1 MTETIGNPHGMN
13 VSILY
18 GPVLS
23 RRYGLTLGVNF
34 FNGPCKVCSFR
45 CPYCQLVAGS
55 VASPQAVFSIVQLEE
70 AFSKLSHFFTGEKI
84 PDVIVVSGNG
94 EPTLYPEIH
103 TALNL
108 LQREAHKLPSQPSIV
123 VLTNGTRLGEPE
135 IAAALTRVD
144 EIAVK
149 LDPNPAK
156 ANRAVEFYDEM
167 AVARQ
172 ARTFSNLS
180 VQACFYEGQLELPTD
195 LAFWIDAVV
204 LAKPLRVDLYTL
216 SRQTVAQGLK
226 PVSERFLRDVAIQLG
241 GFYKG
246 PIRIFA

>member
-1 MTETIGNPHGMN
+1 MN
-13 VSILY
+13 TTVLY
-18 GPVLS
+18 GPVPS
-23 RRYGLTLGVNF
+23 RRYGLTLGVGF
-34 FNGPCKVCSFR
+34 FDGPCKVCTFR
-45 CPYCQLVAGS
+45 CPYCQLKVGAVS
-55 VASPQAVFSIVQLEE
+55 DPQTIISIGQLQE
-70 AFSKLSHFFTGEKI
+70 AFSALDHFFTGQKI
-84 PDVIVVSGNG
+84 PDAIVVSGNG
-94 EPTLYPEIH
+94 EPTLYPEFR
-103 TALNL
+103 TAINL
-108 LQREAHKLPSQPSIV
+108 LQAAVAKLPSQPPVV

-135 IAAALTRVD
+135 IAAALSCVD

-156 ANRAVEFYDEM
+156 ANRAVEPYDPM
-167 AVARQ
+167 CVARK
-172 ARTFSNLS
+172 ARAFSNLT

-226 PVSERFLRDVAIQLG
+226 PVSERFLRGVAIQLG